1 MSGRAQPEREYRDVT
16 VRAAPTDVRMT
27 VSFALVIVGAV
38 VGARFAD
45 RTATAAATDLRD
57 ALAGVPSSLVT
68 VLQTLALG
76 AYGVLALA
84 GPVWA
89 LVSRRF
95 GLLLRVLVAGGL
107 GVVVFGA
114 LGRVPVVVSWTQHLT
129 AGVGGGVRSWD
140 IVVLAAVVTVVQS
153 AVAPRWVRVL
163 RVLLVLLALLRAVGT
178 VDVVDVLLAIGA
190 GGGMGALV
198 LVGLGRSTHR
208 LTGEGVR
215 LALAGSG
222 LAVRDVRSVAA
233 AAGRYVATAAAPVAA
248 PVSVRHRRGSDA
260 DTGPVPVVVAGRT
273 DDGIGVPAVTATGDV
288 PVDVR
293 VVDEQLWRLD
303 AVRRGLRRLRLR
315 GVGDDSPFGSPVRVV
330 ANEATSALV
339 AGGRGVRVPTV
350 LALAVGREGEGLLAT
365 EHLVGTRFDEL
376 PAERLTDELLDAA
389 WRQLAALQDCAVAV
403 RELTLDHFLLTEDGQ
418 VAVVDLGPSEPAAAP
433 GVLAGDVAELLLTT
447 SMVVGAE
454 RAVAAA
460 HRVLGAERLVPAL
473 GRMVPDAWSAPARAA
488 LKGHPDAR
496 SSLVSALSDDL
507 GVERPAFENVQRF
520 RPRTLLLGATLA
532 VAVYALAPQL
542 ADLPQL
548 VHTVRTADW
557 RWLPAVLAASALTY
571 LGAALGLAGGTP
583 GRVPLGESVG
593 VALSASFVATFAPP
607 GVGQVGLNIRY
618 LQKRGFPTP
627 VAASASAAKEA
638 AVLVAHL
645 LLLVTAAVW
654 AGSARALTGE
664 LSRLPSPLVIAA
676 AVGGT
681 LAVLGIAAAVP
692 NVRRLLR
699 ERVAPAVRASADA
712 MRPLLTDPGKL
723 AALVA
728 GVALVPAGYAVCLY
742 LSVRAFGVHTPFV
755 AVALVSLTA
764 GAVATAA
771 PTPGGVGAVE
781 AVLLAALTG
790 VGVPSGS
797 ALAAV
802 VLYRVA
808 TFWLPILPGFAAF
821 RIFTARG
828 VL

>member
-1 MSGRAQPEREYRDVT
+1 MSARAQGEREYRDVT
-16 VRAAPTDVRMT
+16 VRAAPSDVGT
-27 VSFALVIVGAV
+27 ALVFALVVGGAV

-57 ALAGVPSSLVT
+57 ALAGVPSSVVT
-68 VLQTLALG
+68 VLQTLVLG
-76 AYGVLALA
+76 AYAVLALA

-95 GLLLRVLVAGGL
+95 GLLLRVVVAGVL
-107 GVVVFGA
+107 GVVAFGA
-114 LGRVPVVVSWTQHLT
+114 LGRVPVVVSWSEHLA
-129 AGVGGGVRSWD
+129 AGSGGMVRSWD
-140 IVVLAAVVTVVQS
+140 LVVLAAVVTVARS
-153 AVAPRWVRVL
+153 ALAPRWTRVL
-163 RVLLVLLALLRAVGT
+163 RVVLVLLALLRAVGT
-178 VDVVDVLLAIGA
+178 IDVVDVLLAIGA

-198 LVGLGRSTHR
+198 LVGLGRSAHR

-222 LAVRDVRSVAA
+222 LSVREVRAVPGVS
-233 AAGRYVATAAAPVAA
+233 GRYVATAVGALPARRP
-248 PVSVRHRRGSDA
+248 HRPDA
-260 DTGPVPVVVAGRT
+260 DTGPVPVVDAGARVLVV
-273 DDGIGVPAVTATGDV
+273 DGGAQTARGGA

-293 VVDEQLWRLD
+293 VVDEQLWQLD
-303 AVRRGLRRLRLR
+303 SLRRGFRRIRLQ

-339 AGGRGVRVPTV
+339 AGGRGVRVPAV
-350 LALAVGREGEGLLAT
+350 LALAVGREGEGLLAS
-365 EHLVGTRFDEL
+365 EHVDGTPFDQLVPDEL
-376 PAERLTDELLDAA
+376 TDGLLDAA
-389 WRQLAALQDCAVAV
+389 WRQVRALQDCAVAV
-403 RELTLDHFLLTEDGQ
+403 RELTLDHFLRTPDGG
-418 VAVVDLGPSEPAAAP
+418 VAVVDLRASEPAARP
-433 GVLAGDVAELLLTT
+433 GVLASDVAELLLTT
-447 SMVVGAE
+447 SVVVGPE

-460 HRVLGAERLVPAL
+460 HRVLGADRLVPAL
-473 GRMVPDAWSAPARAA
+473 GRMVPNGLSAGARAL
-488 LKGHPDAR
+488 LKEHPDAR
-496 SSLVSALSDDL
+496 SALVAALSDDV
-507 GVERPAFENVQRF
+507 GVRRPEFENVQRF

-548 VHTVRTADW
+548 VQTVRTADW
-557 RWLPAVLAASALTY
+557 RWLPAVLAASAITY

-638 AVLVAHL
+638 AVLVAHV

-676 AVGGT
+676 VVGGA
-681 LAVLGIAAAVP
+681 LALGGIAAAVP
-692 NVRRLLR
+692 NVRRMVR
-699 ERVAPAVRASADA
+699 ERALPAVRSSADA
-712 MRPLLTDPGKL
+712 MRPLLSDPGKL

-728 GVALVPAGYAVCLY
+728 GVSLVPAGYAACLY
-742 LSVRAFGVHTPFV
+742 VSVRAFGVHTPFV

-821 RIFTARG
+821 RLFTARG

>member
-27 VSFALVIVGAV
+27 LSFGLVIVGAV

-95 GLLLRVLVAGGL
+95 GLLLRVLVGGGL
-107 GVVVFGA
+107 GVVAFAA

-140 IVVLAAVVTVVQS
+140 IVVLAAVVTVAQS

-198 LVGLGRSTHR
+198 LVGLGRSAHR

-233 AAGRYVATAAAPVAA
+233 AAGRYAATAVAPVA
-248 PVSVRHRRGSDA
+248 VRHRRGSDA

-273 DDGIGVPAVTATGDV
+273 DDVVAVPGAAAAVDV

-339 AGGRGVRVPTV
+339 AGSRGVRVPTV

-376 PAERLTDELLDAA
+376 PAERLTDDVLDAA

-403 RELTLDHFLLTEDGQ
+403 RELTLDHFLLTEDGG

-447 SMVVGAE
+447 SVVVGAE

-460 HRVLGAERLVPAL
+460 HRVLGADRLTPAL
-473 GRMVPDAWSAPARAA
+473 GRMVPDALSAPARAA

-548 VHTVRTADW
+548 VDTVRTADW

-638 AVLVAHL
+638 AVLTAHV

-699 ERVAPAVRASADA
+699 ERVAPAVRASAGA
-712 MRPLLTDPGKL
+712 MRPLLSDPGKL

-728 GVALVPAGYAVCLY
+728 GVALVPGGYAVCLY

>member
-27 VSFALVIVGAV
+27 LSFALVVVGAV

-95 GLLLRVLVAGGL
+95 GLLLRVLVGGGL
-107 GVVVFGA
+107 GVVAFAA

-198 LVGLGRSTHR
+198 LVGLGRSAHR

-215 LALAGSG
+215 LALGSAG

-233 AAGRYVATAAAPVAA
+233 AAGRYAATAAAPVT
-248 PVSVRHRRGSDA
+248 VRRRLRSDA
-260 DTGPVPVVVAGRT
+260 DTGPVPVVVAGRP
-273 DDGIGVPAVTATGDV
+273 DDVVVVDGGATAVGV

-339 AGGRGVRVPTV
+339 AGGRGVRVPAV

-376 PAERLTDELLDAA
+376 PADQLTDGLLDAA

-403 RELTLDHFLLTEDGQ
+403 RELTLDHFLVTEDGD
-418 VAVVDLGPSEPAAAP
+418 VAVVDLGPSEAAAAP

-548 VHTVRTADW
+548 VDTVRAADW

-607 GVGQVGLNIRY
+607 GIGQVGLNIRY

-728 GVALVPAGYAVCLY
+728 GVALLPAGFAVCLY

-790 VGVPSGS
+790 IGVPSGS

>member
-27 VSFALVIVGAV
+27 LSFALVVVGAV

-95 GLLLRVLVAGGL
+95 GLLLRVLVGGGL
-107 GVVVFGA
+107 GVVAFAA
-114 LGRVPVVVSWTQHLT
+114 LGRVPVVVSWSQHLT

-198 LVGLGRSTHR
+198 LVGLGRSAHR

-215 LALAGSG
+215 LALGSAG
-222 LAVRDVRSVAA
+222 LPVRDVRSVAA
-233 AAGRYVATAAAPVAA
+233 AAGRYAATAAAPVT
-248 PVSVRHRRGSDA
+248 VRRRLRSDA
-260 DTGPVPVVVAGRT
+260 DTGPVPVVVPGRPRDVLVVEGGAAAG
-273 DDGIGVPAVTATGDV
+273 V

-339 AGGRGVRVPTV
+339 AGSRGVRVPTV

-376 PAERLTDELLDAA
+376 PAERLTDALLDAA
-389 WRQLAALQDCAVAV
+389 WRQVAALQDCAVAV
-403 RELTLDHFLLTEDGQ
+403 RELTLDHFLLTEDGD

-433 GVLAGDVAELLLTT
+433 GVLAGDIAELLLTT
-447 SMVVGAE
+447 SVVVGAE

-460 HRVLGAERLVPAL
+460 HRVLGADRLTPAL
-473 GRMVPDAWSAPARAA
+473 GRMVPDAWSAPARAV
-488 LKGHPDAR
+488 LKDHPEAR
-496 SSLVSALSDDL
+496 SALVSALSDDL

-548 VHTVRTADW
+548 VDTVRTADW

-571 LGAALGLAGGTP
+571 LGAALGLAGSTP

-607 GVGQVGLNIRY
+607 GIGQVGLNIRY

-728 GVALVPAGYAVCLY
+728 GVALLPAGFAVCLY

-821 RIFTARG
+821 RVFTARG

>member
-27 VSFALVIVGAV
+27 LSFALVIVGAV

-95 GLLLRVLVAGGL
+95 GLLVRVLVGGGL
-107 GVVVFGA
+107 GVVAFAA

-140 IVVLAAVVTVVQS
+140 IVVLAAVVTVAQS

-198 LVGLGRSTHR
+198 LVGLGRSAHR

-215 LALAGSG
+215 LALGSAG
-222 LAVRDVRSVAA
+222 LPVRDVRSVAA
-233 AAGRYVATAAAPVAA
+233 AAGRYAATAAAPVA
-248 PVSVRHRRGSDA
+248 VRHRRGSDA

-273 DDGIGVPAVTATGDV
+273 DVVVAVPGAAAAVDV

-339 AGGRGVRVPTV
+339 AGSHGVRVPTV

-376 PAERLTDELLDAA
+376 PAERLTDDLLDAA

-403 RELTLDHFLLTEDGQ
+403 RELTLDHFLLTEDGD
-418 VAVVDLGPSEPAAAP
+418 VAVVDLGPSEPAATP

-447 SMVVGAE
+447 SVVVGAE

-548 VHTVRTADW
+548 VETVRTADW

-571 LGAALGLAGGTP
+571 LGAALGLAGSTP

-607 GVGQVGLNIRY
+607 GIGQVGLNIRY

-728 GVALVPAGYAVCLY
+728 GVALLPAGFAVCLY